1 MEYFFRFEGTSGI
14 ITLQVLVSKQTA
26 GGNGPFLEDDRVF
39 IPLLTDALVESG
51 EPTADLLFTIG
62 QAAAVVGIEAKTIRF
77 YEKMG
82 LFSPARASGL
92 RVFRS
97 CDIFKLKLIRALRSL
112 HVNVKDI
119 RHIINSAVLEGE
131 AALKTPAFLNFLAGR
146 IAEHRKELEVMQH
159 NISMAETF
167 LSRTSPGQ
175 QSPSTLQC
183 PDLRN

>member
-1 MEYFFRFEGTSGI
+1 M
-14 ITLQVLVSKQTA
+14 
-26 GGNGPFLEDDRVF
+26 F